1 MSRKQLQTFG
11 PLIGLLASLNWC
23 GVPPPS
29 YIKIRS
35 HLVQEQVGKIFYHVL
50 SDILMAALLV
60 RAVVG
65 LK

>member
-11 PLIGLLASLNWC
+11 PLIGLLA
-23 GVPPPS
+23 PPPS

>member
-11 PLIGLLASLNWC
+11 PLIGLLASLNC
-23 GVPPPS
+23 PPPS